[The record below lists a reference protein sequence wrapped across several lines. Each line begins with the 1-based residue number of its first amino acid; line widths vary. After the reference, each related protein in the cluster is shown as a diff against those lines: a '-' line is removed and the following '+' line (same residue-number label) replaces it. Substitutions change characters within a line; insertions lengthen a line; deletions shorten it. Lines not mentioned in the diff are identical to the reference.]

1 MTRKSSHPR
10 AWHPQGTLRAAQEL
24 RGGTRDKDGTVT
36 AHTVPAGRRLDQ
48 GQIDKLGLGEADLL
62 KLLAQGAI
70 IEHPGEEGD
79 ELTSAAP
86 PAEFDGISRA
96 DLHATLAAA
105 GVAVQKG
112 DDVET
117 LLGSAIAHGA
127 AEPFDLDA
135 AAAKIERD
143 VLVDDIKAELD
154 KAEVPYAADAA
165 KPALAKLLAQV
176 RHAAPAA

>member
-1 MTRKSSHPR
+1 MTQSAPILAPR
-10 AWHPQGTLRAAQEL
+10 RV
-24 RGGTRDKDGTVT
+24 D
-36 AHTVPAGRRLDQ
+36 
-48 GQIDKLGLGEADLL
+48 
-62 KLLAQGAI
+62 
-70 IEHPGEEGD
+70 
-79 ELTSAAP
+79 
-86 PAEFDGISRA
+86 
-96 DLHATLAAA
+96 ATLAVTA